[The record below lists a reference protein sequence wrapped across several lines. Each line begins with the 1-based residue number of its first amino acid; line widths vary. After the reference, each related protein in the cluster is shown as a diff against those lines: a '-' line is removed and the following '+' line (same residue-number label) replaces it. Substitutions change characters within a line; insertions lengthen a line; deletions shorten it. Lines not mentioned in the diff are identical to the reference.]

1 MSTINIEGKEYEL
14 DSLTEDQKVL
24 VDELV
29 FLQGE
34 IRRFSYVHNSL
45 DEKYKV
51 KLSSLLS
58 TLDKEEKEE

>member
-14 DSLTEDQKVL
+14 DSLTEDQKAL
-24 VDELV
+24 IDELV
-29 FLQGE
+29 FIQNEVKRLNYIQT
-34 IRRFSYVHNSL
+34 SL
-45 DEKYKV
+45 DEKYKT

>member
-14 DSLTEDQKVL
+14 DNLTEDQKVL
-24 VDELV
+24 IDELV
-29 FLQGE
+29 FLQNE
-34 IRRFSYVHNSL
+34 VRRISYVHNSL

>member
-14 DSLTEDQKVL
+14 DNLTDDQKVL
-24 VDELV
+24 IDELV
-29 FLQGE
+29 FLQNE
-34 IRRFSYVHNSL
+34 VRRISYVHNSL

>member
-14 DSLTEDQKVL
+14 DNLTEDQKAL
-24 VDELV
+24 IDELIFIQNEV
-29 FLQGE
+29 KRL
-34 IRRFSYVHNSL
+34 SYIQTTL
-45 DEKYKV
+45 DEKYKT